1 MLPLSYLCE
10 AYDFFFFFFFPDQ
23 YEQFYKELNFVK

>member
-10 AYDFFFFFFFPDQ
+10 AYDFFFFFFPDQ